1 MPLPPDLAALI
12 VSGNV
17 SFMGQSARFSVM
29 PSGPQGNEIG
39 ITFGEYPYL
48 ITSTFT
54 PAASIGGVELRDI
67 PQPDVEQFG
76 VSAAI
81 VTLELPVV
89 TPIYNT
95 ADAGTD
101 QFGVSAAIVT
111 LELPVA
117 AIYNTADAGT
127 DQFGVSAAIVTLELP
142 VTANYAEHE
151 LHDVDQFGVSAA
163 INSLSL
169 VTP

>member
-54 PAASIGGVELRDI
+54 PTASIGGVELRDI
-67 PQPDVEQFG
+67 PQPDV
-76 VSAAI
+76 
-81 VTLELPVV
+81 
-89 TPIYNT
+89 
-95 ADAGTD
+95 D

-111 LELPVA
+111 LELPVT
-117 AIYNTADAGT
+117 AIYNTANAGT

>member
-1 MPLPPDLAALI
+1 M
-12 VSGNV
+12 SGNV

-54 PAASIGGVELRDI
+54 PAASIGGVELRGI
-67 PQPDVEQFG
+67 PQPDVE
-76 VSAAI
+76 
-81 VTLELPVV
+81 
-89 TPIYNT
+89 
-95 ADAGTD
+95 
-101 QFGVSAAIVT
+101 
-111 LELPVA
+111 
-117 AIYNTADAGT
+117 
-127 DQFGVSAAIVTLELP
+127 QFGVSAAIVTLELP

>member
-29 PSGPQGNEIG
+29 PSGPQGAEIG

-48 ITSTFT
+48 ADSAFAI
-54 PAASIGGVELRDI
+54 AAAVLEVVVKPI

-76 VSAAI
+76 AAASI
-81 VTLELPVV
+81 KSISMPVTANYE
-89 TPIYNT
+89 T
-95 ADAGTD
+95 AAVGADG
-101 QFGVSAAIVT
+101 FGAAASIKS
-111 LELPVA
+111 
-117 AIYNTADAGT
+117 I
-127 DQFGVSAAIVTLELP
+127 SMP

-151 LHDVDQFGVSAA
+151 IYDKEQFGVSAG
-163 INSLSL
+163 IKSISMR
-169 VTP
+169 VV

>member
-29 PSGPQGNEIG
+29 PSGPQGDEIG

-67 PQPDVEQFG
+67 PQPDPATLAFNP
-76 VSAAI
+76 SIAAI
-81 VTLELPVV
+81 TM
-89 TPIYNT
+89 
-95 ADAGTD
+95 
-101 QFGVSAAIVT
+101 
-111 LELPVA
+111 
-117 AIYNTADAGT
+117 
-127 DQFGVSAAIVTLELP
+127 P
-142 VTANYAEHE
+142 VTANYAAHVI
-151 LHDVDQFGVSAA
+151 HDVD
-163 INSLSL
+163 NLTLSPQL
-169 VTP
+169 LSITMVTP

>member
-1 MPLPPDLAALI
+1 M
-12 VSGNV
+12 
-17 SFMGQSARFSVM
+17 
-29 PSGPQGNEIG
+29 
-39 ITFGEYPYL
+39 
-48 ITSTFT
+48 
-54 PAASIGGVELRDI
+54 RDI
-67 PQPDVEQFG
+67 PQPDV
-76 VSAAI
+76 
-81 VTLELPVV
+81 
-89 TPIYNT
+89 
-95 ADAGTD
+95 D

-111 LELPVA
+111 LELPVT
-117 AIYNTADAGT
+117 AIYNTANAGT